1 MYTSKV
7 SRCFRLDSSFSE
19 TYFVKAVSCEFEWPS
34 IIVDLPA
41 VFLPSNRSLSLAC
54 GPTSLVFC

>member
-19 TYFVKAVSCEFEWPS
+19 TYFAKAVSCQFEWPS

-41 VFLPSNRSLSLAC
+41 VFHRVTDLYPSPV
-54 GPTSLVFC
+54 GPLV